1 MTRRWNRSKFS
12 QKGLGHLKKNLN
24 LKNQKQGIE
33 IKELVLQTK
42 LKNRNLNEKTNNLNK
57 NLLDRKARN

>member
-1 MTRRWNRSKFS
+1 
-12 QKGLGHLKKNLN
+12 LGHLKKNLN